1 MIKQSVK
8 LAASGI
14 KNGTSYRVH
23 RMFNMHQYPRFA
35 VFQLTDMCNSRCMM
49 CSIWK
54 KPKQTELSV
63 GQIGKMFSD
72 KLFKKLRW
80 INLTGGEPFI
90 RADFAEVVKELA
102 KLPSLEGIAVPSNGF
117 LTERIVKNAELALKA
132 LGPKRFLS
140 VTLSIDGF
148 EKTHEKIRGVKGGF
162 AKVMKTLLELQ
173 KLKKKYPNFNVGVQ
187 PTISKI
193 NLDEIEGFY
202 RFMKTKTRSIGFAV
216 MMTSKG
222 YYDNVESK
230 AALSEEDKKRVS
242 AFLLTIAKEDPQYG
256 YYYSGLAKLFETGR
270 RKFTCLG
277 GHVTV
282 FISPTGNMY
291 PCPALSFN
299 KAFCFGNAAEGTDAK
314 GIESADARERDANG
328 YDAAYTHFFS
338 AKAADIKKRL
348 SVCGMCKSCPMMCDF
363 INVAKVEFFEHM
375 GFLAMNPKTAYRLA
389 KKIVEEKSPYF

>member
-14 KNGTSYRVH
+14 KNGTSYRMH
-23 RMFNMHQYPRFA
+23 RLFNMHQYPRFA
-35 VFQLTDMCNSRCMM
+35 VFQLTDACNSRCIM

-54 KPKQTELSV
+54 KPKQKELTA
-63 GQIGKMFSD
+63 GQIGKMFSS
-72 KLFKKLRW
+72 KLFRKLRW
-80 INLTGGEPFI
+80 INLTGGEPFL
-90 RADFAEVVKELA
+90 RSDFAQVVMELA

-117 LTERIVKNAELALKA
+117 LTDRIMKNAELALKA

-162 AKVMKTLLELQ
+162 GKVMRTLDELQ

-193 NLDEIEGFY
+193 NLDEIEKFY

-230 AALSEEDKKRVS
+230 AALDEQDKRKVGE
-242 AFLLTIAKEDPQYG
+242 FLLRVAKEDPQYG
-256 YYYSGLAKLFETGR
+256 YYYSGLSKLFETGR

-282 FISPTGNMY
+282 FISPKGEMY

-299 KAFCFGNAAEGTDAK
+299 NAFCFGNAAECIDAK
-314 GIESADARERDANG
+314 GNGTYSAGA
-328 YDAAYTHFFS
+328 DAAYTHFFS

-348 SVCGMCKSCPMMCDF
+348 KVCGMCKSCPMMCDF
-363 INVAKVEFFEHM
+363 INVAKVEFFEHL
-375 GFLAMNPKTAYRLA
+375 GFLARNPKTSYRLA